1 MKKTMSIIAIF
12 AVLLLTVSA
21 NTERVNNA
29 AEGMKAPYFKV
40 EATDGKAVSSSD
52 FNGRFVIVS
61 FWASNDASSRIA
73 VNHYD
78 RYVESAGAGQV
89 SHVAVNFDRN
99 QRLFR
104 EIVRRDGL
112 NGESQFH
119 VTPQEASDL
128 IRKYEMENGLQSF
141 LIAPDGRIA
150 AVNPSDEELRQLTA
164 AAV

>member
-1 MKKTMSIIAIF
+1 MKKTMNIIAIF
-12 AVLLLTVSA
+12 AVLLLMVSA

-29 AEGMKAPYFKV
+29 AEGMKAPYFTV
-40 EATDGKAVSSSD
+40 EGTDGKAVSSSD

-73 VNHYD
+73 ANRYD
-78 RYVESAGAGQV
+78 SYVESVGEEQV
-89 SHVAVNFDRN
+89 GHVSVNFDRN

-119 VTPQEASDL
+119 VNPKEASEL
-128 IRKYEMENGLQSF
+128 IRKFEMEKGLKSY
-141 LIAPDGRIA
+141 LIDPDGKIA
-150 AVNPSDEELRQLTA
+150 AVNPTA
-164 AAV
+164 ADLKEIIGA